1 MYALL
6 NSFVL
11 LCSATGIANSL
22 VLTPFLDEVIYEPT
36 RLGVL
41 HWAEAFELLIIYL
54 RMLENEPH
62 LWSMKDIVAKSGAL
76 DARRAEAKSAALRF
90 YSSSF
95 FRAPRGE
102 PRDVTSEVEVTSFNS
117 SAKLGCA
124 AWNKDLPHDPKNV
137 RNGRCNFLH
146 KCDQWV
152 TDKGPNGQCHGP
164 HKREHCSYDQDK
176 KCALGLRR

>member
-11 LCSATGIANSL
+11 VCSATGIANSL

-62 LWSMKDIVAKSGAL
+62 LWAMKDIVAKSGAL
-76 DARRAEAKSAALRF
+76 DARRAEAKSTAVRF
-90 YSSSF
+90 YPAAF
-95 FRAPRGE
+95 FRGPRGE
-102 PRDVTSEVEVTSFNS
+102 PT
-117 SAKLGCA
+117 
-124 AWNKDLPHDPKNV
+124 
-137 RNGRCNFLH
+137 
-146 KCDQWV
+146 
-152 TDKGPNGQCHGP
+152 
-164 HKREHCSYDQDK
+164 
-176 KCALGLRR
+176 